1 MDKLTKYKNMTAWL
15 SIIYIVLGLIF
26 ILWPADSVL
35 SICYILGA
43 VILVLGLIKVITWFS
58 YNYNQVNSTFTFDFA
73 YGIIATLLGLFMLL
87 FPNTI
92 TSALTIVLGVL
103 VLFDSIIR
111 IQIAFDLKSA
121 SSKRFTSTLI
131 LALLT
136 AVFGLI
142 IMFNPFEVALT
153 LTVFIGIVFLVSGAV
168 NLWNYASVKKLLK

>member
-15 SIIYIVLGLIF
+15 SIIYIILGLIF
-26 ILWPADSVL
+26 ILWPGASVL
-35 SICYILGA
+35 SICYIVGA
-43 VILVLGLIKVITWFS
+43 VILVLGLIKVISWFS
-58 YNYNQVNSTFTFDFA
+58 YNYNQANSTFTFDFA

-92 TSALTIVLGVL
+92 VSALPIVLGIL
-103 VLFDSIIR
+103 VLFDSIMR

-136 AVFGLI
+136 GVFGLI
-142 IMFNPFEVALT
+142 IMFNPFKVALT
-153 LTVFIGIVFLVSGAV
+153 LTVFIGIVFLISGAV
-168 NLWNYASVKKLLK
+168 NLLNYVSVKKLLK